1 MEQDKQNNV
10 ETIDNQQLSSI
21 IIPLLKG
28 VLYQETHPNHWQAVL
43 NMQSQVR
50 DFVAVLGL
58 ELIFDE
64 AEGFV
69 FLQSRDSAEIDIKPA
84 LPRLIARRPLPFSVS
99 LLLALLR
106 KKLAE
111 HDASGGEMR
120 LILSRDEIIE
130 LIRIFLPENS
140 NEARVI
146 DQVDTHIR
154 RIINL
159 GFLRQLQGQD
169 KMYEVKRIIK
179 TFVDAQWLAEFDL
192 RLSEYLKHF
201 QEQEEDNDN
210 G

>member
-1 MEQDKQNNV
+1 MSPNHQD
-10 ETIDNQQLSSI
+10 TISLVDNQQLSSV
-21 IIPLLKG
+21 IIPLMKG
-28 VLYQETHPNHWQAVL
+28 VLYQETHPDRWQAIINL
-43 NMQSQVR
+43 QSQIR

-58 ELIFDE
+58 ELIIDE

-69 FLQSRDSAEIDIKPA
+69 FLQSQKSEEDDTKPA
-84 LPRLIARRPLPFSVS
+84 TPRLVSRRPLSFPVS

-120 LILSRDEIIE
+120 LILSRDDIVE

-140 NEARVI
+140 NEARII
-146 DQVDTHIR
+146 DRVDNHIN
-154 RIINL
+154 RIIKL
-159 GFLRQLQGQD
+159 GFLRRLRGQD

-179 TFVDAQWLAEFDL
+179 TFVEAQWLANFDL
-192 RLSEYLKHF
+192 RLTEYLHHL
-201 QEQEEDNDN
+201 QEEETTN